1 MKLNF
6 SSIFWQFALAII
18 AIGIITA
25 FAIGIIV
32 PREIIGH
39 ILPIIFISILAT
51 ISLLWVLFKLAV
63 EKPINGLSD
72 RLNEISSGDL
82 TQRVEVRGKD
92 EISVLS
98 GYFNEFLEKIHGT
111 IAQIVNTASQVVS
124 SVGELDNITSTV
136 SQGASRQQQ
145 ETVAIASAVTEMSAT
160 SVHVNDSAM
169 IAAQETEN
177 ADTSAKNGKEIVN
190 QTVEGINLLS
200 TDVSAAATVIA
211 DLAQQADS
219 IGTVLDVIR
228 GIAEQ
233 TNLLALNAA
242 IEAARAGE
250 QGRGF
255 AVVADEVRTLASR
268 TQEST
273 EEIQKMIENLQS
285 GSRQA
290 VSVMDQS
297 QSQAAKT
304 VEMAATAGQSLDAI
318 VSAINEI
325 SSMNNQIAN
334 AAGEQQRTAD
344 AVSQNLMAIQTV
356 AEETSSSSVTA
367 KQSSDNVSQQVAT
380 LQSKMNQFRV

>member
-1 MKLNF
+1 ML
-6 SSIFWQFALAII
+6 
-18 AIGIITA
+18 
-25 FAIGIIV
+25 
-32 PREIIGH
+32 
-39 ILPIIFISILAT
+39 
-51 ISLLWVLFKLAV
+51 
-63 EKPINGLSD
+63 
-72 RLNEISSGDL
+72 
-82 TQRVEVRGKD
+82 
-92 EISVLS
+92 
-98 GYFNEFLEKIHGT
+98 T
-111 IAQIVNTASQVVS
+111 IATTAVN
-124 SVGELDNITSTV
+124 ETV
-136 SQGASRQQQ
+136 S
-145 ETVAIASAVTEMSAT
+145 
-160 SVHVNDSAM
+160 
-169 IAAQETEN
+169 
-177 ADTSAKNGKEIVN
+177 ADTSAKNGREIVN

-200 TDVSAAATVIA
+200 TDVSSAASIIA

-255 AVVADEVRTLASR
+255 VVVADEVRTLASR

-297 QSQAAKT
+297 QSQSEKT

-318 VSAINEI
+318 VSAMNEI
-325 SSMNNQIAN
+325 SRMNKQIVH

-344 AVSQNLMAIQTV
+344 AVSQNVMTIQTV
-356 AEETSSSSVTA
+356 AEETSNSSAAA
-367 KQSSDNVSQQVAT
+367 KQSSDNASQQVAT
-380 LQSKMNQFRV
+380 LQSKMGQFKI

>member
-1 MKLNF
+1 M
-6 SSIFWQFALAII
+6 LAVI
-18 AIGIITA
+18 AIGFIAPTQVNEVV
-25 FAIGIIV
+25 FAIMAI
-32 PREIIGH
+32 
-39 ILPIIFISILAT
+39 AT
-51 ISLLWVLFKLAV
+51 IMIVSLLWFLFKHSV
-63 EKPINGLSD
+63 EKPVLGLSD
-72 RLNEISSGDL
+72 RLKKISSGDL
-82 TQRVEVRGKD
+82 TQRIDVRGKD
-92 EISVLS
+92 EISVLAAC
-98 GYFNEFLEKIHGT
+98 FNDFLDHIHGT
-111 IAQIVNTASQVVS
+111 IAQIADTASQVGS

-145 ETVAIASAVTEMSAT
+145 ETVAIASAVTQMSAT
-160 SVHVNDSAM
+160 SAHVNDSAAN
-169 IAAQETEN
+169 AASETVN

-190 QTVEGINLLS
+190 QTVEGISLLS
-200 TDVSAAATVIA
+200 SEVSAAATVIA
-211 DLAQQADS
+211 DLAQQADN

-285 GSRQA
+285 GTRQA

-297 QSQAAKT
+297 QSQAEKT

-318 VSAINEI
+318 VTAMNEI
-325 SSMNNQIAN
+325 SSMNKQIAH

-344 AVSQNLMAIQTV
+344 AVSQNVMTIQAV
-356 AEETSSSSVTA
+356 AEETTGNSTA
-367 KQSSDNVSQQVAT
+367 AKKSSDNVSQQVAA
-380 LQSKMNQFRV
+380 LQAKMGQFKV